1 VRQSYRR
8 EGALIL
14 GVCLLMVVLASPTG
28 ASEEYILVDSLPL
41 PVRQVKPVFT
51 DAAMKRC
58 APGYVLVHVDMDS
71 SGAVVA
77 ARVARAFNRWN
88 CPDSALALQIDDAC
102 VTAARLWRF
111 EGASVHPRRDSCT
124 LALKFPDPDAAR
136 RVFGV
141 LVGRV
146 TCGANDLPAP
156 YSDIDFLGSRHGTS
170 ADSEG
175 RYMVDNAPAGRWT
188 LRVRTRDCGWAE
200 RRLRIVA
207 GRVDTVEIK
216 LGEGPGGAPGG
227 HRRGAAVHALLPSA
241 TQPPAHPVSGNGQ
254 AFARGPLACEQY
266 AAALNDVLLGHAPP
280 IESLYEAG
288 MRAAHALAAPA
299 SSDTESVLG
308 ALDEATYAR
317 MRLQMQGLTMWRE
330 EGEAVFPDPAFFLL
344 LARAR
349 GDAADTAFFDALGST
364 YRTGS
369 PFPVYLDQQ
378 TDESGCTNF
387 GSGRLVA
394 TFAVWQAFVTR
405 YPRRYAVW
413 ANDELREIEDV
424 VTSSTC
430 ACGDQESVL
439 RELREFVKRFPLA
452 PVTQRV
458 RERLETIQ
466 SGAGGIRYHC
476 VSG

>member
-1 VRQSYRR
+1 M
-8 EGALIL
+8 G
-14 GVCLLMVVLASPTG
+14 VLASPTG
-28 ASEEYILVDSLPL
+28 ASQEYILVDSLPL

-58 APGYVLVHVDMDS
+58 APGYVLVHVAMDS
-71 SGAVVA
+71 SGAVVD
-77 ARVARAFNRWN
+77 ARVARTFNRWN
-88 CPDSALALQIDDAC
+88 CPNSALAQQIDDAC
-102 VTAARLWRF
+102 VTAARQWRF

-170 ADSEG
+170 TDSEG
-175 RYMVDNAPAGRWT
+175 RYVIDNAPAGRWT
-188 LRVRTRDCGWAE
+188 LRVRTPECGWVE

-207 GRVDTVEIK
+207 GRVDTVDFK
-216 LGEGPGGAPGG
+216 LGEDTGGAPSE
-227 HRRGAAVHALLPSA
+227 RRHGAAASPAFPRA
-241 TQPPAHPVSGNGQ
+241 TKPPAHPVSGSVQ
-254 AFARGPLACEQY
+254 APVRGPLACEQY
-266 AAALNDVLLGHAPP
+266 AAALNDVLLRPGHAP

-288 MRAAHALAAPA
+288 MRAVHALAAPT
-299 SSDTESVLG
+299 SNDTESVLG
-308 ALDEATYAR
+308 GLDEATYAR
-317 MRLQMQGLTMWRE
+317 VRLQMQGLTMWRE
-330 EGEAVFPDPAFFLL
+330 EGEAVFLDPAFFLS
-344 LARAR
+344 LARSR

-364 YRTGS
+364 YGAGS

-378 TDESGCTNF
+378 TDYSGCTDF

-405 YPRRYAVW
+405 YPRRYAAW
-413 ANDELREIEDV
+413 ANDELRKIEDE
-424 VTSSTC
+424 VTSSIC
-430 ACGDQESVL
+430 ACGEQESVL
-439 RELREFVKRFPLA
+439 KELREFVKCFPRA
-452 PVTQRV
+452 PVTPRV